1 MRAATSEKLKRAP
14 RKAARAKSA
23 PAGSDVE
30 TLRRIALSFPG
41 VEEGTSY
48 GTLAYR
54 VGKKFICRMKED
66 GESLAIRMEFGEREI
81 LVEGEP
87 DTFYFTEHYRNYPMV
102 LVRLPKVHPDELKRI
117 FANTR
122 RRFASKKLLK
132 EPLIKLGAGRNES

>member
-1 MRAATSEKLKRAP
+1 VRAAASESLTRAL
-14 RKAARAKSA
+14 RKSARSRSARAA
-23 PAGSDVE
+23 SDVA

-54 VGKKFICRMKED
+54 VGNKFICRMKED

-87 DTFYFTEHYRNYPMV
+87 ETFYFTDHYANYPMV
-102 LVRLPKVHPDELKRI
+102 LIRLPKVHPDELKRI
-117 FANTR
+117 FGNAWH
-122 RRFASKKLLK
+122 RFASKKLLK
-132 EPLIKLGAGRNES
+132 EDRPGTRG

>member
-1 MRAATSEKLKRAP
+1 VRAAAVKRGS
-14 RKAARAKSA
+14 RKAAKLK
-23 PAGSDVE
+23 PARRFSDVE

-66 GESLAIRMEFGEREI
+66 GESVAIRMEFGEREI

-102 LVRLPKVHPDELKRI
+102 LVRLPKVHPDELRRI
-117 FANTR
+117 FRNAW
-122 RRFASKKLLK
+122 RRFASKR
-132 EPLIKLGAGRNES
+132 LIESLGSRAES

>member
-1 MRAATSEKLKRAP
+1 MRAARSEKVKRAP
-14 RKAARAKSA
+14 RKSATLKPARRTFAT
-23 PAGSDVE
+23 DVE

-41 VEEGTSY
+41 VEEGASY

-87 DTFYFTEHYRNYPMV
+87 ETFYFTEHYRNYPMV
-102 LVRLPKVHPDELKRI
+102 LIRLPQVHPDELKRI
-117 FANTR
+117 FGNAW
-122 RRFASKKLLK
+122 RRFASKR
-132 EPLIKLGAGRNES
+132 IIESLRR

>member
-1 MRAATSEKLKRAP
+1 MRAAAIKDASR
-14 RKAARAKSA
+14 KSA
-23 PAGSDVE
+23 HPRPARPTFSSDVE
-30 TLRRIALSFPG
+30 TLRRVAFSFPG

-87 DTFYFTEHYRNYPMV
+87 ETFYFTEHYRNYPMV

-117 FANTR
+117 FGNAW
-122 RRFASKKLLK
+122 RRFASKKLL
-132 EPLIKLGAGRNES
+132 NEAENR

>member
-1 MRAATSEKLKRAP
+1 MRDARVQKLKRASRKSSRANTP
-14 RKAARAKSA
+14 RRS
-23 PAGSDVE
+23 SDVD
-30 TLRRIALSFPG
+30 TLRKIAQSFPG

-54 VGKKFICRMKED
+54 VSKKLICRMKED

-87 DTFYFTEHYRNYPMV
+87 ETFYFTEHYRNYPMV

-117 FANTR
+117 FGNAW
-122 RRFASKKLLK
+122 RRFASKKLL
-132 EPLIKLGAGRNES
+132 NEEHDSR